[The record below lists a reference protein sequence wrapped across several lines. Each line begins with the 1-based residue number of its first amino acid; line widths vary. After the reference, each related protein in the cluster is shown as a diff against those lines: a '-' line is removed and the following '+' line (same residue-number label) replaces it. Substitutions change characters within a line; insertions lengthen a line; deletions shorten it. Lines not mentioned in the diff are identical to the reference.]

1 MLHSQAAMPTL
12 DALRVPNDA
21 AVGVAA
27 AEQREEPV
35 DAWRFGFG
43 NATGSSSGPARAV
56 PSGLPEMQ
64 AVTEGE
70 IRRLPSWQKNSGWI
84 FGRLFDRIAVPVAG
98 RCFVLQGKRS
108 LRVRAV
114 KSRPKVIIEP
124 AKWRRRLWDALPAAV
139 HIAGDA
145 RAARCGLFS

>member
-43 NATGSSSGPARAV
+43 NATGSSSGPARAA
-56 PSGLPEMQ
+56 PSGLPEVQ
-64 AVTEGE
+64 AVKGGE
-70 IRRLPSWQKNSGWI
+70 IQRLPTWQKNSGRMS
-84 FGRLFDRIAVPVAG
+84 GRLFDRIAVPVAG
-98 RCFVLQGKRS
+98 R
-108 LRVRAV
+108 
-114 KSRPKVIIEP
+114 
-124 AKWRRRLWDALPAAV
+124 
-139 HIAGDA
+139 
-145 RAARCGLFS
+145 